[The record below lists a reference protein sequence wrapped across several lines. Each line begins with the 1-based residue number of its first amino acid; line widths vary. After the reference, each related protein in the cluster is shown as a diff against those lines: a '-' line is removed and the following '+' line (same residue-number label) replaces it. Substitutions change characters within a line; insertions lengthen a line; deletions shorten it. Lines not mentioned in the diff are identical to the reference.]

1 MKNCRLSIACLAAGC
16 CGLLMAE
23 PSFALEEDSNLQS
36 SGLAEQA
43 SQVVVEEA
51 GPKNL
56 ADYPE
61 KDQETSATE
70 QAADFV
76 PTFDSIFSLK
86 TKARHQREQ
95 SGDGGAGD
103 EALEKSEAQ

>member
-1 MKNCRLSIACLAAGC
+1 MKNCKLLIACFAAGC

-23 PSFALEEDSNLQS
+23 SSFAQEEESNLQS

-43 SQVVVEEA
+43 SQVAVEEA
-51 GPKNL
+51 EPKNL

-61 KDQETSATE
+61 KGGETSATE
-70 QAADFV
+70 QAADFI
-76 PTFDSIFSLK
+76 PTFDSIISLK

-95 SGDGGAGD
+95 GGDDGAGD
-103 EALEKSEAQ
+103 EALKNSEAQ

>member
-1 MKNCRLSIACLAAGC
+1 MKNCKLSIACLAAGC

-23 PSFALEEDSNLQS
+23 PSFALEEDSNPKS

-51 GPKNL
+51 GPKSL

-61 KDQETSATE
+61 KDREASTTE

-95 SGDGGAGD
+95 GGDDDVGD
-103 EALEKSEAQ
+103 EALENSEAQ